1 MFSVFLKNFKL
12 VNTIPKST
20 LLTLGLFFLIS
31 SIIDLIGLSLI
42 GPYVQSFFYNDLQK
56 NNNLFF
62 GFIVNLFKNQDIAL
76 LILTIVMITTFI
88 LRGLVGFYVVK
99 NIIFYSFIEQAK
111 LLTQLSDIFLIG
123 SINEKIPK
131 SKLIND
137 FFYNIRIYIEQTL
150 MSLLRLSA
158 ELILVLGIIIFL
170 LFNYFEFSMFVIFFM
185 VSAIFFYNKIIKK
198 RIISY
203 GQLSTTSSENL
214 IEDVQNMMNGIREIS
229 LYSKQA
235 FFSDRIK
242 KNSYT
247 QMINSSLANAY
258 TQLPKYFFDVFFV
271 NIFII
276 FLYFGKNY
284 LSQKELIGVI
294 SVYGFALYRLFPSLF
309 QISVCI
315 TNLRFSYPH
324 LLKIA
329 KLKEQII
336 SSKYLSEE
344 KNENLEKNFS
354 IEKIRVISLKN
365 INLKYDKNSILND
378 FNIDLSIG
386 DKIYITGDSGSGK
399 TSVVDILCGFR
410 KEFSGAIYINEQRLD
425 KNNHDSFARK
435 NISYC
440 GQLPF
445 VTRGTILEN
454 ITMFGEN
461 IDKKKLEFAI
471 TASCLDEFINKN
483 QLSMSHEMTDLGK
496 NLSGGERQRIQVARC
511 LYFEKPVIIF
521 DESTSAMEINLEKR
535 ILENMKTFL
544 INKLFIFIS
553 HRTTYNNFFNKSLNI
568 K

>member
-1 MFSVFLKNFKL
+1 MFSVFLKNFKF
-12 VNTIPKST
+12 VNTIRKST
-20 LLTLGLFFLIS
+20 LFTLGFFFLIS

-42 GPYVQSFFYNDLQK
+42 GPYVQSFFYNDVQK
-56 NNNLFF
+56 NNDLFF
-62 GFIVNLFKNQDIAL
+62 GFIVNLFENQETAL
-76 LILTIVMITTFI
+76 LILTIVMIITFI

-111 LLTQLSDIFLIG
+111 LLTQLSEIFLNG

-137 FFYNIRIYIEQTL
+137 FFYNIRIYIELTL

-158 ELILVLGIIIFL
+158 ELILVLGITIFL
-170 LFNYFEFSMFVIFFM
+170 LINYFVFSIFVIFFM
-185 VSAIFFYNKIIKK
+185 FTVIFFYNKIIKK
-198 RIISY
+198 RIILY
-203 GQLSTTSSENL
+203 GNLSTTSSENL

-229 LYSKQA
+229 LYSKQN
-235 FFSDRIK
+235 FFINKIK
-242 KNSYT
+242 NNSYMQMTNASLANSYT
-247 QMINSSLANAY
+247 L
-258 TQLPKYFFDVFFV
+258 LPKYFFDVFFV

-309 QISVCI
+309 QISVCV

-336 SSKYLSEE
+336 SSKTLT
-344 KNENLEKNFS
+344 KNQSFAKNFS
-354 IEKIRVISLKN
+354 IEKIKVISLKN
-365 INLKYDKNSILND
+365 INLKYDKNLILNN
-378 FNIDLSIG
+378 FNIDLNID
-386 DKIYITGDSGSGK
+386 DKVYISGDSGSGK
-399 TSVVDILCGFR
+399 TSIVDILCGFR
-410 KEFSGAIYINEQRLD
+410 KEFSGDIYINEQRLD
-425 KNNHDSFARK
+425 KNNHDFFAKK

-454 ITMFGEN
+454 ITMFDEN
-461 IDKKKLEFAI
+461 VDKKKLEFAI
-471 TASCLDEFINKN
+471 TASCLNEFIDKN
-483 QLSMSHEMTDLGK
+483 QLSLEHEMTDLGK

-521 DESTSAMEINLEKR
+521 DESTSAMETNLEQR
-535 ILENMKTFL
+535 ILENMKDFL

-553 HRTTYNNFFNKSLNI
+553 HRKMNDNFFNKSLNI

>member
-1 MFSVFLKNFKL
+1 
-12 VNTIPKST
+12 

-344 KNENLEKNFS
+344 KNENL
-354 IEKIRVISLKN
+354 
-365 INLKYDKNSILND
+365 
-378 FNIDLSIG
+378 
-386 DKIYITGDSGSGK
+386 
-399 TSVVDILCGFR
+399 
-410 KEFSGAIYINEQRLD
+410 
-425 KNNHDSFARK
+425 
-435 NISYC
+435 
-440 GQLPF
+440 
-445 VTRGTILEN
+445 
-454 ITMFGEN
+454 
-461 IDKKKLEFAI
+461 
-471 TASCLDEFINKN
+471 
-483 QLSMSHEMTDLGK
+483 
-496 NLSGGERQRIQVARC
+496 
-511 LYFEKPVIIF
+511 
-521 DESTSAMEINLEKR
+521 
-535 ILENMKTFL
+535 
-544 INKLFIFIS
+544 
-553 HRTTYNNFFNKSLNI
+553 
-568 K
+568 

>member
-1 MFSVFLKNFKL
+1 MFSSFLKNFKF

-42 GPYVQSFFYNDLQK
+42 GPYVQSFFYNDFQN

-62 GFIVNLFKNQDIAL
+62 GFIVNLFENHETAL
-76 LILTIVMITTFI
+76 LILTIVMIITFI
-88 LRGLVGFYVVK
+88 LRGFVGFYVVK

-111 LLTQLSDIFLIG
+111 LLTQLSDIFLSG

-158 ELILVLGIIIFL
+158 ELILVIAITFFL

-185 VSAIFFYNKIIKK
+185 FLAIFVYNKIIKK
-198 RIISY
+198 RIILY
-203 GQLSTTSSENL
+203 GNLSTTSSENL
-214 IEDVQNMMNGIREIS
+214 IEDVQNMMSGIREIS
-229 LYSKQA
+229 LYSKQE
-235 FFSDRIK
+235 FFSNRIK
-242 KNSYT
+242 NNSYM
-247 QMINSSLANAY
+247 QMTNASLANAY

-284 LSQKELIGVI
+284 LSQKELITVI

-309 QISVCI
+309 QISVCV

-336 SSKYLSEE
+336 SSKTLPQNQSFA
-344 KNENLEKNFS
+344 KDFS
-354 IEKIRVISLKN
+354 IEKIKVISLKN
-365 INLKYDKNSILND
+365 INLKYGTNSILNN
-378 FNIDLSIG
+378 FNIDLNIG

-399 TSVVDILCGFR
+399 TSIVDIICGFR
-410 KEFSGAIYINEQRLD
+410 KEFSGDIYINEQRLD

-454 ITMFGEN
+454 ITMFDEN
-461 IDKKKLEFAI
+461 VDKKKLEFAI
-471 TASCLDEFINKN
+471 TASCLDEFIDKN
-483 QLSMSHEMTDLGK
+483 QLSIEHQMIDLGK

-521 DESTSAMEINLEKR
+521 DESTSAMEINLEQR
-535 ILENMKTFL
+535 ILENMKDFL

-553 HRTTYNNFFNKSLNI
+553 HRNMNNNFFDKTLNI

>member
-214 IEDVQNMMNGIREIS
+214 IEDVQNIMNGIR
-229 LYSKQA
+229 
-235 FFSDRIK
+235 
-242 KNSYT
+242 
-247 QMINSSLANAY
+247 
-258 TQLPKYFFDVFFV
+258 
-271 NIFII
+271 
-276 FLYFGKNY
+276 
-284 LSQKELIGVI
+284 
-294 SVYGFALYRLFPSLF
+294 
-309 QISVCI
+309 
-315 TNLRFSYPH
+315 
-324 LLKIA
+324 
-329 KLKEQII
+329 
-336 SSKYLSEE
+336 
-344 KNENLEKNFS
+344 
-354 IEKIRVISLKN
+354 
-365 INLKYDKNSILND
+365 
-378 FNIDLSIG
+378 
-386 DKIYITGDSGSGK
+386 
-399 TSVVDILCGFR
+399 
-410 KEFSGAIYINEQRLD
+410 
-425 KNNHDSFARK
+425 
-435 NISYC
+435 
-440 GQLPF
+440 
-445 VTRGTILEN
+445 
-454 ITMFGEN
+454 
-461 IDKKKLEFAI
+461 
-471 TASCLDEFINKN
+471 
-483 QLSMSHEMTDLGK
+483 
-496 NLSGGERQRIQVARC
+496 
-511 LYFEKPVIIF
+511 
-521 DESTSAMEINLEKR
+521 
-535 ILENMKTFL
+535 
-544 INKLFIFIS
+544 
-553 HRTTYNNFFNKSLNI
+553 
-568 K
+568 